1 MVVRH
6 AKAEPFASSDHARA
20 LTDRGVRDAKALG
33 AYLREQEVVP
43 DHAVVSTAERTRATW
58 AAMQET
64 LRSDAVVDFEA
75 AVYSGST
82 EVLLEVLRLTPGAA
96 EVVVLVGHQ
105 PSVGYLA
112 HLLDDGA
119 GDHDA
124 LHGMLHG
131 FPTSSA
137 AVFDVEVSWGELD
150 SESGRLVDFRAGRA

>member
-33 AYLREQEVVP
+33 AYLREQDVVP

-64 LRSDAVVDFEA
+64 LRSAAEVELDA

-82 EVLLEVLRLTPGAA
+82 EVLLEVLRLVPRAA

-112 HLLDDGA
+112 HILDDGA
-119 GDHDA
+119 GDRDA

-137 AVFDVEVSWGELD
+137 AVFDVEVAWSELD
-150 SESGRLVDFRAGRA
+150 SESGRLVDFRAGSA